1 MKREEENSNG
11 VDVGSNSKFP
21 LSFWEVTAAS
31 TVVVGF
37 LFGLLGVYLTMPAS
51 DYSFLK
57 LPRNL
62 EDLQILRYNLSLSL
76 TIFCKNYNFILFLFL
91 AWIPYK
97 SAKWVLFNWLI
108 FLGKIGALIDFGLLC
123 IIFEMGFW

>member
-1 MKREEENSNG
+1 MRREEENSNG

-31 TVVVGF
+31 TVVLGF
-37 LFGLLGVYLTMPAS
+37 LFGLVGVYFTMPAS

-62 EDLQILRYNLSLSL
+62 EDLQILRYNLSLSHYFL
-76 TIFCKNYNFILFLFL
+76 QKLQLSFFWLEYDINQPNGFC
-91 AWIPYK
+91 
-97 SAKWVLFNWLI
+97 
-108 FLGKIGALIDFGLLC
+108 LID
-123 IIFEMGFW
+123 

>member
-31 TVVVGF
+31 TVVLGF

-76 TIFCKNYNFILFLFL
+76 SLF
-91 AWIPYK
+91 
-97 SAKWVLFNWLI
+97 SAKITTFFFWLEYHI
-108 FLGKIGALIDFGLLC
+108 NQPNGFCLID
-123 IIFEMGFW
+123 

>member
-31 TVVVGF
+31 TVVLGF

-76 TIFCKNYNFILFLFL
+76 SHYFLQKLQLYLFIYFL
-91 AWIPYK
+91 A
-97 SAKWVLFNWLI
+97 
-108 FLGKIGALIDFGLLC
+108 
-123 IIFEMGFW
+123 